1 MIRIKRILFPSDFS
15 LCSAGPADYALALC
29 EQFGADLH
37 LLHVTHDWAGKVPE
51 FGMGLAVP
59 ALAEQAPERRRVAE
73 EHAIAQLAALVPGGW
88 QDRHEVT
95 IVVME
100 GQPFLEIIRYA
111 RTHEIDL
118 IVIGTHGRGA
128 LAHALLGS
136 VAERVV
142 RQAPCPVLTVRPE
155 SHDFVMP

>member
-1 MIRIKRILFPSDFS
+1 MIQLKRILFPSDFS
-15 LCSAGPADYALALC
+15 LSSARPATYALTLC

-37 LLHVTHDWAGKVPE
+37 LLHVIHDWAASVPQ
-51 FGMGLAVP
+51 FGMGLALP
-59 ALAEQAPERRRVAE
+59 AFADQAPERRRAAE

-88 QDRHEVT
+88 QDRHQVT
-95 IVVME
+95 IAVKQ
-100 GQPFLEIIRYA
+100 GQPFVEIVRYA
-111 RTHEIDL
+111 REHQIDL

-155 SHDFVMP
+155 SHHFVMP

>member
-1 MIRIKRILFPSDFS
+1 VIQLKRILFPSDIS
-15 LCSAGPADYALALC
+15 VSSARPREYALALC

-37 LLHVTHDWAGKVPE
+37 LLHVIHDWAGNVPE
-51 FGMGLAVP
+51 FGMGLALP
-59 ALAEQAPERRRVAE
+59 AFAEQAPERRRAAE

-88 QDRHEVT
+88 QDRHKVT
-95 IVVME
+95 IAVKE
-100 GQPFLEIIRYA
+100 GQPFVEIVRYA
-111 RTHEIDL
+111 QEHEIDL

-128 LAHALLGS
+128 IAHALMGS

-155 SHDFVMP
+155 SHHFVMP